1 VNTSHNAA
9 LAVPSESH
17 GSPTDAHSNLAV
29 VSKGIERG
37 RPPERVMYF
46 EDDGG
51 FMVLDE
57 QVPENPAELDRDEL
71 MVVCIACLIDR
82 HPAIARG
89 MDVAC
94 RGGGLARYTGGR
106 WLAQRL
112 EN

>member
-1 VNTSHNAA
+1 VTPAKDSD
-9 LAVPSESH
+9 SDR
-17 GSPTDAHSNLAV
+17 SPTDAHSHLAV
-29 VSKGIERG
+29 VSKGIESG
-37 RPPERVMYF
+37 RPPGRILYF

-51 FMVLDE
+51 FLVLDE
-57 QVPENPAELDRDEL
+57 QVPENPAELERDEL
-71 MVVCIACLIDR
+71 TVVCVDCLIDR

-94 RGGGLARYTGGR
+94 HGGGLARYSGGR